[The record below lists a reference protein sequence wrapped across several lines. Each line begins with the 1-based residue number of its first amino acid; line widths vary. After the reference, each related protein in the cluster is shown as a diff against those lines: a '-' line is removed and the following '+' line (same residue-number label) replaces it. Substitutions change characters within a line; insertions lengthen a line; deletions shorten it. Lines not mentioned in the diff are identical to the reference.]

1 MRCFSSHLIV
11 GMIFIMFLSI
21 WFGIFA
27 LSKKIGVFTHT
38 TFRSPYRHEDFAVRK
53 TPFANETF
61 FNTNMTEPQRL
72 FDLIDRREALYPQ
85 RAVFV
90 NKKDG
95 EWVKHYVSE
104 YKEKATFISYALMQ
118 LGVARGENVALIS
131 PGRPEWNYIDMGV
144 QMMGAVLVPI
154 YPTISQAEY
163 EYILNHAEVR
173 YIIVEGENLYKKIS
187 SIREQVPGIVEVFTI
202 NPVEGVPSIDD
213 LYTLGREHPQPEAL
227 QQIKDSI
234 TTDDVATMIY
244 TSGTTGTP
252 KGVMLAHRGLLMNVL
267 GIKDSP
273 GKDWCRALS
282 WMPLC
287 HVYERMMNYLYQY
300 LDMETYYAE
309 NIAKVADNAREVSPY
324 IMAAVP
330 RFIEKMYDKIYRK
343 GEKLTGAKKKI
354 FDWALE
360 LGFNYE
366 LNPHRRTPIYRLKH
380 AVASKLVYGE
390 IRASLGQNF
399 HMLVSGG
406 ASIQPRLT
414 RFFSAVG
421 LDLYEG
427 YGLTECSPLIAVT
440 NTYAEEGRKVGSVG
454 FVLPGIE
461 VRFDPD
467 TNEVLCRGG
476 NVMKGYYKAPELTA
490 DAIDAEGWFHTGD
503 TGYIDKGGYMYL
515 TGRTKNM
522 FKTSMGKF
530 VNPEVIEEK
539 FKESAFIL
547 DMMVVGEGEKFAAAI
562 IAPDFDM
569 LKDWCARH
577 GVDAKTREEMVAH
590 KDVQARFQRVVDKYN
605 ALLGNYE
612 QVKRFHLV
620 TDSWTTE
627 NQLLTP
633 TLKIKRKNI
642 ITRYQNEITELFR

>member
-1 MRCFSSHLIV
+1 M
-11 GMIFIMFLSI
+11 
-21 WFGIFA
+21 
-27 LSKKIGVFTHT
+27 
-38 TFRSPYRHEDFAVRK
+38 
-53 TPFANETF
+53 
-61 FNTNMTEPQRL
+61 
-72 FDLIDRREALYPQ
+72 
-85 RAVFV
+85 
-90 NKKDG
+90 
-95 EWVKHYVSE
+95 
-104 YKEKATFISYALMQ
+104 ISYAMLQ
-118 LGVARGENVALIS
+118 LGVERGENVALIS
-131 PGRPEWNYIDMGV
+131 SGRPEWNYVDMGV
-144 QMMGAVLVPI
+144 QMMGGVLVPI
-154 YPTISQAEY
+154 YPTISPSEY
-163 EYILNHAEVR
+163 EYILNHSGVR
-173 YIIVEGENLYKKIS
+173 FIIVESESLYKKIA
-187 SIREQVPGIVEVFTI
+187 SIRENLTSLQQVYTI
-202 NPVEGVPSIDD
+202 NPIEGVPSIEE
-213 LYTLGREHPQPEAL
+213 LYKLGEEHPQPEKL
-227 QQIKDSI
+227 EQIKASI

-252 KGVMLAHRGLLMNVL
+252 KGVMLAHRGLIMNVL

-273 GKDWCRALS
+273 GKDWDRALS

-300 LDMETYYAE
+300 FGMEIYYAE
-309 NIAKVADNAREVSPY
+309 SVGKVAENAQETNPY

-343 GEKLTGAKKKI
+343 GEKLKGFKKRI

-360 LGFNYE
+360 LGFKYN
-366 LNPHRRTPIYRLKH
+366 LNPKRRKLGYKIKH
-380 AVASKLVYGE
+380 WVADKLVYSE
-390 IRASLGQNF
+390 IRKSLGNNF
-399 HMLVSGG
+399 RMLVSGG

-440 NTYAEEGRKVGSVG
+440 NSYAEEGRKVGSVG

-461 VRFDPD
+461 VRFDP
-467 TNEVLCRGG
+467 ESKEILCRGG
-476 NVMKGYYKAPELTA
+476 NVMKGYYKAPDLTA
-490 DAIDAEGWFHTGD
+490 EAIDEDGWFHTGD
-503 TGYIDKGGYMYL
+503 TGYINKGGYMYL

-577 GVDAKTREEMVAH
+577 GVHAKTREEMVA
-590 KDVQARFQRVVDKYN
+590 DPAVLARFQRVVDKYN
-605 ALLGNYE
+605 DALGNYE

-620 TDSWTTE
+620 TETWGTE
-627 NQLLTP
+627 NHFLTP
-633 TLKIKRKNI
+633 TLKIKRKNVAAF
-642 ITRYQNEITELFR
+642 YQDAIKELFK

>member
-1 MRCFSSHLIV
+1 
-11 GMIFIMFLSI
+11 MI
-21 WFGIFA
+21 
-27 LSKKIGVFTHT
+27 K
-38 TFRSPYRHEDFAVRK
+38 
-53 TPFANETF
+53 
-61 FNTNMTEPQRL
+61 EPQRL
-72 FDLIDRREALYPQ
+72 FDLIDRREAMFPN
-85 RAVFV
+85 RAVFC
-90 NKKDG
+90 NKING
-95 EWVKHYVSE
+95 EWVKHPVNE
-104 YKEKATFISYALMQ
+104 YREKATYISYAMMH
-118 LGVARGENVALIS
+118 LGVERGENVALIS
-131 PGRPEWNYIDMGV
+131 SGRPEWNYVDMGV
-144 QMMGAVLVPI
+144 QMMGGVLVPI
-154 YPTISQAEY
+154 YPTISPSEY
-163 EYILNHAEVR
+163 EYILNHSGVR
-173 YIIVEGENLYKKIS
+173 YIIVETESLYKKIS
-187 SIREQVPGIVEVFTI
+187 SIRENLSTLQQVYTI
-202 NPVEGVPSIDD
+202 APVEGVPSIEG
-213 LYTLGREHPQPEAL
+213 LYKMGKEHPQPEKL
-227 QQIKDSI
+227 EEIKASI

-273 GKDWCRALS
+273 GKDWDRALS

-300 LDMETYYAE
+300 FGMEIYYAE
-309 NIAKVADNAREVSPY
+309 NVGKVAENAQETNPY

-343 GEKLTGAKKKI
+343 GEKLTGLKKRI

-360 LGFNYE
+360 LGFKYN
-366 LNPHRRTPIYRLKH
+366 LNPKRRKIGYKIKH
-380 AVASKLVYGE
+380 WVADKLVYAE
-390 IRASLGQNF
+390 IRKSLGNNF
-399 HMLVSGG
+399 RMLVSGG

-440 NTYAEEGRKVGSVG
+440 NSYAEEGRKVGSVG

-461 VRFDPD
+461 VRFDPES
-467 TNEVLCRGG
+467 NEILCRGG
-476 NVMKGYYKAPELTA
+476 NVMKGYYKAPDLTA
-490 DAIDAEGWFHTGD
+490 EAIDEEGWFHTGD
-503 TGYIDKGGYMYL
+503 TGYISKGGYVYL

-569 LKDWCARH
+569 LKDWCVRH
-577 GVDAKTREEMVAH
+577 GVQAKTREEMVANPA
-590 KDVQARFQRVVDKYN
+590 VLARFQRVVDKYN
-605 ALLGNYE
+605 DALGNYE
-612 QVKRFHLV
+612 QVKRFRLV
-620 TDSWTTE
+620 TETWGTD
-627 NQLLTP
+627 NQFLTP
-633 TLKIKRKNI
+633 TLKIKRKNV
-642 ITRYQNEITELFR
+642 TAFYQEAIKELFK